1 MKSTSSLLGAYLGK
15 SGQLYIRV
23 RKAQPEVSDPYT
35 NQTAVYSSI
44 ESYNNRSSTPH
55 YVELATVADDF
66 LSAVIIDLTTLTI
79 ATDDNSAGD

>member
-1 MKSTSSLLGAYLGK
+1 MKSPSLPSAFLGK

-23 RKAQPEVSDPYT
+23 RKVQPEASDPYT
-35 NQTAVYSSI
+35 NQTAVYPSI

-66 LSAVIIDLTTLTI
+66 LSAVSIDMATLTI
-79 ATDDNSAGD
+79 AVDEKPADE